1 MSFVAA
7 VASRFRPLAWFAAIF
22 FALSTLTRVALLV
35 ATGDGIGVA
44 PLSWLYAFGV
54 GLVYDAATFVYLA
67 WPLVLFL
74 WLVPRRAYEGR
85 FGRFGLAALC
95 FALTFLLVFVA
106 GAEWTFWDEF
116 QTRFNFIAVDYLVY
130 TNEVLGNIRESYPMG
145 AILVAVVFATTCL
158 FLAGRS
164 RRQPVDATSTF
175 GRRSVVALAWLA
187 ATLVVSFGLRSDYK
201 ERTGNE
207 YVNQLAGNGI
217 YEFFAAFRAS
227 ELSYPRFYRTLPNDE
242 AFAELRRLLTTPDA
256 RFVSDDVGDITRQ
269 ITADRPERRLNVVL
283 VSIESLSAFYSGVY
297 GGNPSLTP
305 ELDKL
310 SNESLRFTHLYA
322 SGTRTVRGLE
332 ALALSVPPTPGESI
346 VKRPHNEGLFS
357 LASVFNAKGY
367 TSEFLYGG
375 YGAFDNMN
383 YFFGNNGYV
392 VRDRAA
398 IDPAKIHQANI
409 WGVAD
414 EDLYSLALEDF
425 DRLHAQGK
433 PFFAHIMT
441 TSNHRPYTFP
451 EGRVDA
457 PQGKRESAVRYTDW
471 AIGDFLRRAK
481 DKPWFDDT
489 LFVVTAD
496 HCASS
501 GGIASLPVFR
511 YHIPLWVWSPK
522 NVAPGTF
529 DRMVSQIDI
538 GPTVLGMLGMS
549 YRSRF
554 YGADMFRLEAGR
566 ERAFVGNYQRLGLL
580 RGDTLVELAPAR
592 HVGAV
597 KPDFDRNSAQ
607 PATALDPALAREAMS
622 YYQTASW
629 LFSNGQLAA
638 ALVGDGDIATR

>member
-1 MSFVAA
+1 MSLL
-7 VASRFRPLAWFAAIF
+7 ASVLPRFRPLAWFAVIF
-22 FALSTLTRVALLV
+22 FALSTLTRLALLV
-35 ATGDGIGVA
+35 ATGDGVGIA
-44 PLSWLYAFGV
+44 PLYWLYAFGA
-54 GLVYDAATFVYLA
+54 GLVYDAVTFVYFA

-74 WLVPRRAYEGR
+74 WLVPRPANARR
-85 FGRFGLAALC
+85 FGRWGLAALC
-95 FALTFLLVFVA
+95 FGLVFALVFVA

-130 TNEVLGNIRESYPMG
+130 TNEVIGNIRESYPIA
-145 AILVAVVFATTCL
+145 AILVGVAFATTCL
-158 FLAGRS
+158 FLAGR
-164 RRQPVDATSTF
+164 RWRQPADATSTF
-175 GRRSVVALAWLA
+175 GQRSVVALAWLA
-187 ATLVVSFGLRSDYK
+187 ASALVTVAVRSDLK

-242 AFAELRRLLTTPDA
+242 AFAQLRRLLQTPDA
-256 RFVSDDVGDITRQ
+256 RYVSEDPTDITRD
-269 ITADRPERRLNVVL
+269 ITADKPERKLNVVL

-305 ELDKL
+305 ELDRL
-310 SNESLRFTHLYA
+310 SDDSLRFTQLYA

-346 VKRPHNEGLFS
+346 VKRPHNENLFS
-357 LASVFNAKGY
+357 LATVFNAKGY

-398 IDPAKIHQANI
+398 IAPEKIHQANI

-451 EGRVDA
+451 EDRVDA
-457 PQGKRESAVRYTDW
+457 PQGRRESAVRYTDW
-471 AIGDFLRRAK
+471 AIGDFLKRAK
-481 DKPWFDDT
+481 DKAWFDDT

-511 YHIPLWVWSPK
+511 YHIPLWIYSPR
-522 NVAPGTF
+522 NIAPGTF

-554 YGADMFRLEAGR
+554 YGADVFRLEPGR

-580 RGDTLVELAPAR
+580 RNGALVELAPAK

-597 KPDFDRNSAQ
+597 TPDYDKNSPQ
-607 PATALDPALAREAMS
+607 PKTALDPELAREAMS
-622 YYQTASW
+622 YYQTASY
-629 LFSNGQLAA
+629 LFSSGGMAADLAGKSDVA
-638 ALVGDGDIATR
+638 KR

>member
-1 MSFVAA
+1 MSLI
-7 VASRFRPLAWFAAIF
+7 ASVWPRFRPLAWFAAVF
-22 FALSTLTRVALLV
+22 FALSTATRLALLV
-35 ATGDGIGVA
+35 ATGDGVGFA
-44 PLSWLYAFGV
+44 PLYWLYAFAV
-54 GLVYDAATFVYLA
+54 GAVYDAATFVYFA
-67 WPLVLFL
+67 WPLVAFL

-85 FGRFGLAALC
+85 FGRAGLAALC
-95 FALTFLLVFVA
+95 FALVFALVFVA

-130 TNEVLGNIRESYPMG
+130 TNEVIGNIRESYPIG
-145 AILVAVVFATTCL
+145 AILVGVAFATTCL
-158 FLAGRS
+158 FLAGRRW
-164 RRQPVDATSTF
+164 RRPADATSTF
-175 GRRSVVALAWLA
+175 AQRSVFALAWLA
-187 ATLVVSFGLRSDYK
+187 ASVVVTFALRSDLK

-207 YVNQLAGNGI
+207 YVNQLAGNGV

-227 ELSYPRFYRTLPNDE
+227 ELSYPRFYRTLPGDE
-242 AFAELRRLLTTPDA
+242 AFAQLRRLLKTPDA
-256 RFVSDDVGDITRQ
+256 RYVSDDVADITRD
-269 ITADRPERRLNVVL
+269 ITADRPERKLNVVL

-297 GGNPSLTP
+297 GGHPSLTP
-305 ELDKL
+305 ELDRL
-310 SNESLRFTHLYA
+310 SDESLRFTRLYA

-346 VKRPHNEGLFS
+346 VKRPHNENLFS
-357 LASVFNAKGY
+357 MATVFNEKGY
-367 TSEFLYGG
+367 ASEFLYGG

-398 IDPAKIHQANI
+398 IAPEKIHQANI

-414 EDLYSLALEDF
+414 EDLYTLAIEDF
-425 DRLHAQGK
+425 DRLHGEGK

-481 DKPWFDDT
+481 EKPWFDDT
-489 LFVVTAD
+489 LFVITAD

-511 YHIPLWVWSPK
+511 YHIPLWIYSPR
-522 NVAPGTF
+522 NVQPGTF

-554 YGADMFRLEAGR
+554 YGADVFRLEPGR

-580 RGDTLVELAPAR
+580 RNDTLIELAPAR

-597 KPDFDRNSAQ
+597 TPDYDKNSPQ
-607 PATALDPALAREAMS
+607 PKTALDPQLAREAMS
-622 YYQTASW
+622 YYQTASY
-629 LFSNGQLAA
+629 LFSNGLLAA
-638 ALVGDGDIATR
+638 DLAGKAGVAKQ